1 MIYYIGSWRLF
12 MYNSYE
18 EVRIEKRSALRTLDD
33 LIETAEDLRR
43 EIENSSS
50 VTNPL
55 SEIET
60 DNLKVWKWHVLEG
73 LPHGAS
79 LKMRQD
85 VEEFLDKIKT
95 IY

>member
-1 MIYYIGSWRLF
+1 

-18 EVRIEKRSALRTLDD
+18 DEVRIEKRSALRQLDD

-43 EIENSSS
+43 EIENAVS
-50 VTNPL
+50 VTDPL
-55 SEIET
+55 SEIRT
-60 DNLKVWKWHVLEG
+60 DNLKMWKSQVIEG

-85 VEEFLDKIKT
+85 VEEFLDKIKNV
-95 IY
+95 Y

>member
-1 MIYYIGSWRLF
+1 
-12 MYNSYE
+12 MYNSYEE
-18 EVRIEKRSALRTLDD
+18 EVRIEKRSALRSLDD
-33 LIETAEDLRR
+33 LIETAEYLRR
-43 EIENSSS
+43 EIENAVS